1 MKKIRTII
9 LNFLIII
16 FLLAGTET
24 FFYNKYFQLIKFNKI
39 PYSIKK
45 QDFTLESI
53 KQYVRKPC
61 GIDKNYK
68 KKPILIYGCSYA
80 YGENLPQEETLS
92 YFLSQ
97 KAKRPVYNFAMPAR
111 GLQHTLYLLENDEK
125 VTPAP
130 EYIFYVFIYDHAR
143 RMYMN
148 CSKTDDCKYIYYHLK
163 NGKMVLQKNKYDLS
177 ERFYT
182 SKYLKETL
190 YFYLKN
196 LFEEKIYNDLK
207 SYFIAI
213 QDAAKEKYPNT
224 KLVIINYGIAN
235 KKILNSQRENE
246 LKKDGIEI
254 INLRK
259 EIKRK
264 FNKDIKDDEYRLSP
278 EEDEYKHPNGKAW
291 DIISDYLCEKYKL

>member
-1 MKKIRTII
+1 MKIVKTII

-16 FLLAGTET
+16 FLLVGTEA
-24 FFYNKYFQLIKFNKI
+24 FFYNKILGITNTENTH
-39 PYSIKK
+39 YSLKK
-45 QDFTLESI
+45 GNLTLESI
-53 KQYVRKPC
+53 KKHVRKPC

-97 KAKRPVYNFAMPAR
+97 KAKRPVYNFGVSAK

-259 EIKRK
+259 EIKGK

-278 EEDEYKHPNGKAW
+278 EEDVYKHPNGKAW